1 MRSSDPADSD
11 FEALRRQMQEVAALS
26 HDDPER
32 VAVVE
37 RVGQLG
43 GDLEDEWLE
52 LLQFDEELRVQLA
65 RPVAPPDLRRRL
77 LVIPDQQTQA
87 VGAPANW
94 RRLWGRLAMAAS
106 FLLVGLTVLLLLLTS
121 RPGGGDPT
129 EFADLMVTAH
139 QSQPELALVTDDWEM
154 VRASF
159 ADQMPFDPIRPQ
171 TPPEW
176 ELLGA
181 RLTAL
186 GGHNVIYTRWSD
198 GERTYSL
205 SVYCA
210 EQFGL
215 PRHFDPKLVHPKFAA
230 PDPDCRVVLW
240 ADRHC
245 DYALVITGP
254 LEDSS
259 ARDLIRRAA

>member
-1 MRSSDPADSD
+1 MRFSDPADSSLG
-11 FEALRRQMQEVAALS
+11 ALRRQMHEVAALS

-32 VAVVE
+32 VAFVE

-43 GDLEDEWLE
+43 GELEHEWLE
-52 LLQFDEELRVQLA
+52 LLQFDEELRVKLA

-77 LVIPDQQTQA
+77 LIIPDQQSPGLE
-87 VGAPANW
+87 VPANW
-94 RRLWGRLAMAAS
+94 RHLWGRLAVAAS
-106 FLLVGLTVLLLLLTS
+106 LLVVGLAALLLLTS
-121 RPGGGDPT
+121 RPGGGDLT
-129 EFADLMVTAH
+129 EFANLMVTAH
-139 QSQPELALVTDDWEM
+139 QSQPELTLVTEDWGM
-154 VRASF
+154 VRTSF
-159 ADQMPFDPIRPQ
+159 ADQMPFDPIRPE

-181 RLTAL
+181 SLTAL

-215 PRHFDPKLVHPKFAA
+215 PRHFDPKLVQPEFAA

-240 ADRHC
+240 SDSHC

-259 ARDLIRRAA
+259 AQNLIRRAA